1 MPKVLT
7 EDAIAQ
13 YHREGNFF
21 PIPILC
27 EDEVADLRGR
37 LEAFEAE
44 QGQPIQG
51 ATATS
56 RTCCSSGSTT

>member
-13 YHREGNFF
+13 YQREGNFF

-27 EDEVADLRGR
+27 EDEVSDLRGR
-37 LEAFEAE
+37 A
-44 QGQPIQG
+44 
-51 ATATS
+51 
-56 RTCCSSGSTT
+56 